1 MYLKSASSS
10 ICDDSPPPHFD
21 AIGSG
26 FQHNQQGS
34 GYTIA
39 PVPVHEVGVREGVG
53 EEVYESQCAIASVKV
68 EDEGDEESMEDEEAL
83 TPPPAYDEVIIEQDS
98 AERKEQNILPQRS
111 NRHTLRNQQ
120 ASHFRDTARVLV

>member
-39 PVPVHEVGVREGVG
+39 PVAVHEVGVREGVG

-98 AERKEQNILPQRS
+98 AERSKTYCLNEV
-111 NRHTLRNQQ
+111 T
-120 ASHFRDTARVLV
+120 DTR

>member
-1 MYLKSASSS
+1 MFLKSASSS
-10 ICDDSPPPHFD
+10 ICDDAPPPHFD

-39 PVPVHEVGVREGVG
+39 AVAAHEVGVGEGVG
-53 EEVYESQCAIASVKV
+53 EKVYESRCAIASVKV
-68 EDEGDEESMEDEEAL
+68 EDEGDEESMEEEETL

-98 AERKEQNILPQRS
+98 AERS
-111 NRHTLRNQQ
+111 QQ
-120 ASHFRDTARVLV
+120 YCLNEETDTR